1 MDSPVETEKFIGLQ
15 PRHVSMNSMNETS
28 PVKPLVKI
36 TPVFDPTKPP
46 STLAELGQ
54 RAFANFPDRP
64 YLGQKA
70 GKAYEFLSYAQV
82 AKRVEN
88 LCGVFLERGFERG
101 ARVAILGENRREWA
115 LADLACQMCGLIS
128 VPIYATLPAGQV
140 ETILRDCGARAVVV
154 SDKGQR
160 AKVEEVRGASPD
172 LEFVWSYDEFAGL
185 EEEGAK
191 FLAGKT
197 GLYESTW
204 PAALPIDVATI
215 IYTSGTTGEPKGV
228 MLMHKNIIADIE
240 GILQIGPHLTQD
252 EVFLSFLPLAH
263 IYERTA
269 GHFLPVRLG
278 ASVGYCE
285 SLRTLDKNMIEV
297 RPTIMA
303 CVPRLLESSREK
315 IQSAGDSLPEKKRAQ
330 YASAIA
336 LAQRAGAVKAR
347 GKGARALNLVDK
359 IKFAIFDRAVYSK
372 IRARYGGRLKHFI
385 SGGAPMAPEV
395 GALLIGVGLE
405 VLEGY
410 GLTET
415 SPVIAVNRPFHPKL
429 GTVGPALPG
438 VEIKIADDGE
448 ILARGATIMKGY
460 WNKPD
465 ATREVLDADNWFHTG
480 DIGVLDK
487 DGSLRITDRKKD
499 LLVLANGKKV
509 APQPIEL
516 RLGESRFIEQVVLLG
531 DHLKAVSALVVPSF
545 SALREWAVKENLG
558 DLKDEELAKR
568 PEVQKLLRREIDAQT
583 EHLADFEKVKK
594 FVVLPAPFSMQNGE
608 MTPTLKIKRKVVAE
622 KYGNLLE

>member
-1 MDSPVETEKFIGLQ
+1 M
-15 PRHVSMNSMNETS
+15 
-28 PVKPLVKI
+28 
-36 TPVFDPTKPP
+36 FDPTKPP

-54 RAFANFPDRP
+54 RAFANFAERP

-70 GKAYEFLSYAQV
+70 GKAYEFQTFAQV

-88 LCGVFLERGFERG
+88 LCGAFLERGFERG
-101 ARVAILGENRREWA
+101 SRVAILGDNRREWA
-115 LADLACQMCGLIS
+115 LTDLACQMCGLIS
-128 VPIYATLPAGQV
+128 VPIYATLPSGQV

-160 AKVEEVRGASPD
+160 AKVEEVNANLPD
-172 LEFVWSYDEFAGL
+172 LELVWSYDEFAGL
-185 EEEGAK
+185 EESGAK
-191 FLAGKT
+191 FLAGKP

-204 PAALPIDVATI
+204 PAALPTDVATI

-240 GILQIGPHLTQD
+240 GILKIGPHLTSD

-269 GHFLPVRLG
+269 GHFLPLRLG

-285 SLRTLDKNMIEV
+285 SLRTVDKNMAEL
-297 RPTIMA
+297 RPTMMA

-315 IQSAGDSLPEKKRAQ
+315 LVSFGESLPAKKQAQ
-330 YASAIA
+330 YAAAIE
-336 LAQRAGAVKAR
+336 LAQKAGAYKAR
-347 GKGARALNLVDK
+347 GKGARNLNLVEK
-359 IKFAIFDRAVYSK
+359 IKFAVYDRAVYSK
-372 IRARYGGRLKHFI
+372 IRERFGGRMKHFI

-395 GALLIGVGLE
+395 GALFIGVGLE
-405 VLEGY
+405 ILEGY

-415 SPVIAVNRPFHPKL
+415 SPVIAVNRPFRPKL

-438 VEIKIADDGE
+438 VEVKIADDGE

-465 ATREVLDADNWFHTG
+465 ATKEVLDGDNWFHTG
-480 DIGVLDK
+480 DIGELDE

-545 SALREWAVKENLG
+545 SALREWAKKENLG
-558 DLKDEELAKR
+558 DLKDEELAR
-568 PEVQKLLRREIDAQT
+568 HPETQKLLRREIDAQT
-583 EHLADFEKVKK
+583 GGLADFEKVKR
-594 FVVLPAPFSMQNGE
+594 FVVLSAPFTMQNGE